1 MNDIEENPMNNV
13 DNQINEENSES
24 TSQQEIVESDD
35 YYLPEDE
42 YGNTIYTSEWLKKY
56 TSVSGWLGF
65 FLFAVGLGG
74 IISAIM
80 NVATIN
86 SEEYAGN
93 LFLILTDVIPGISL
107 LGIAIYTI
115 YAFNQRKPNAVFWGK
130 FYVILVFV
138 TNLLALLF
146 GEFDKTGLNT
156 QPRAVQGFLY
166 SIIWFIYLCVSKQV
180 QEVIPPSFRK
190 VTRKDWIISAIIMFL
205 PILCFIIG
213 LAQIT
218 STVNQ
223 REANETK
230 LLQTE
235 ISEHE
240 RTDGKIIF
248 TIPYSFTCTDEVVTA
263 DNGVSIKV
271 FSIDNEEIGS
281 GTICSD
287 YDNDISQ
294 RNFESYRESWKDPN
308 TDNYSENYED
318 SGEKEINGNKCYYKI
333 VSYNING
340 IKVFWRYYLIFNK
353 TSEKVAVVS
362 LYDKNE
368 DISYVDELI
377 NSIRFN

>member
-1 MNDIEENPMNNV
+1 MNDTQENPLNNES
-13 DNQINEENSES
+13 NQFLEESIES
-24 TSQQEIVESDD
+24 QSQQEVVETDD
-35 YYLPEDE
+35 YYLPVDE
-42 YGNTIYTSEWLKKY
+42 YGNTIYTSEWLKQY
-56 TSVSGWLGF
+56 TSISGWLGF

-80 NVATIN
+80 NVATIK
-86 SEEYAGN
+86 SEDYASN

-130 FYVILVFV
+130 FYVVLVFV
-138 TNLLALLF
+138 TNLIALLF

-156 QPRAVQGFLY
+156 QPRAVQGFIY
-166 SIIWFIYLCVSKQV
+166 SIVWFIYLCVSKQV

-190 VTRKDWIISAIIMFL
+190 ITRNDWIISAVIMFL

-213 LAQIT
+213 LVQIT
-218 STVNQ
+218 STVNE

-230 LLQTE
+230 LMQTE

-248 TIPYSFTCTDEVVTA
+248 TIPYSFQCSDEIVNA

-271 FSIDNEEIGS
+271 FSIENEEKGS

-287 YDNDISQ
+287 YDKDISQ
-294 RNFESYRESWKDPN
+294 RNFDSYRDNWKDPN
-308 TDNYSENYED
+308 VETYSENYED
-318 SGEKEINGNKCYYKI
+318 SGTKNFNGNTCFYKI
-333 VSYNING
+333 VSYDING
-340 IKVFWRYYLIFNK
+340 FKVFWRYYMIFNK
-353 TSEKVAVVS
+353 STEKVAVVS

-368 DISYVDELI
+368 DVTYVDELI
-377 NSIRFN
+377 NSIRFK